1 MFFRRSSSI
10 SSCPFD
16 ESINLRLRILQYRS
30 LLIPDYVRKNG
41 LLYHDENLLSD
52 SNYKNRRFERDRI
65 NNTNI
70 TRYLNIEGSQHSFEN
85 TISRYDDS
93 SSDDRTIDVKFRH
106 SRSTQLY
113 TDRKLISPVTFK
125 QRSQYKSFD
134 RNPRRDRFCYA
145 SIDIYQACEVM
156 MAYRNDLLTSDETDQ
171 IVIKQKQNNNN
182 DDQTV
187 IVYKGCLKNYDTFSF
202 KSQHPIECPFNVL
215 FYING
220 NTDVHFSTCC
230 EYKHRQGGFSLGQSF
245 VIEHIAKST
254 PCPKCR
260 QRKEKDNKQEK
271 TNKISLSSSSSPSST
286 EMKEILSSQQ
296 EFITP
301 KHEIIKS
308 NEHEDDTQSEF
319 DQKLREKTMVDNDNS
334 GICFQ
339 TLSSILQNGTL
350 FI

>member
-1 MFFRRSSSI
+1 
-10 SSCPFD
+10 
-16 ESINLRLRILQYRS
+16 
-30 LLIPDYVRKNG
+30 
-41 LLYHDENLLSD
+41 
-52 SNYKNRRFERDRI
+52 
-65 NNTNI
+65 
-70 TRYLNIEGSQHSFEN
+70 
-85 TISRYDDS
+85 
-93 SSDDRTIDVKFRH
+93 
-106 SRSTQLY
+106 
-113 TDRKLISPVTFK
+113 
-125 QRSQYKSFD
+125 
-134 RNPRRDRFCYA
+134 
-145 SIDIYQACEVM
+145 M

-260 QRKEKDNKQEK
+260 QRKEKDNKQTISLNSFDKQKVSSDRRSHKSRQKLISIEKTISDEKQKQEKNRSNYIQSENIHIQSINSTDNQNRNHQETSKEK